1 MNSVEEQLNEKENAL
16 LSKKRSLQI
25 EIAALE
31 QRIDECKQG
40 IKKCDA
46 EIRGIA
52 KRRKYFRN
60 VEFERVLIIC
70 RRVFT
75 ERKTE
80 WVDEE
85 YLYLRVIDCNVKDN
99 KEDVVL
105 VKESS
110 IFLRD
115 YDGFLDFLNCLEDKV
130 KKYNI
135 KKIYLDKCVKL
146 DKRRLKGRIGNA
158 RVLEKEY

>member
-1 MNSVEEQLNEKENAL
+1 MSSVEEQLNTKENVL
-16 LSKKRSLQI
+16 LSRKRSLQI

-31 QRIDECKQG
+31 QRINECKQG

-46 EIRGIA
+46 EIKGIA

-60 VEFERVLIIC
+60 IQFERVLMLC
-70 RRVFT
+70 
-75 ERKTE
+75 RKTFTKRKAD

-110 IFLRD
+110 TFLRD
-115 YDGFLDFLNCLEDKV
+115 YDGFLDFLNCLEDTV
-130 KKYNI
+130 KKYDI
-135 KKIYLDKCVKL
+135 KKIYIEKGVKL
-146 DKRRLKGRIGNA
+146 DKRRLKGRIGEA
-158 RVLEKEY
+158 RIMDGEY